1 MRSPPCYSSSGGVFC
16 AEDSFKA
23 LVWSGQ
29 TAVEEERPD
38 RETAIIWEE
47 TLLFLPRDP
56 EIESSLQE
64 ASGHTFRMPSLQ
76 NDQLLQLETTCGSLL
91 YELQLIWDEMG
102 EPDEERDKMLLQ
114 LEQECL
120 EVYRRKVDQSNRARA
135 QLHQAIADCEAE
147 LASIYS
153 ALGVCPTM
161 PKQGDRRAG
170 SLKEQLEAI
179 SPLLEEMRRRK
190 EERIQQIRDVKTQ
203 IQKISNEIAGCVVEL
218 SPSAIAVDENDLSLR
233 NFEEY
238 QKQLQLLQ
246 KEKSERLYK
255 VIDFVNTI
263 HELCSVL
270 GLDFLR
276 TVTDVHPSLDESEQS
291 KSISNDTVNRL
302 AATIET
308 LREEKKKR
316 MQKLQD
322 LATTMLELW
331 NLMDTPA
338 EEQQMFQNV
347 TCNIAASEHEICS
360 PNALS
365 MEFIN
370 HVEAEVSRLE
380 ELKGSKM
387 KELVL
392 KKRTELEEI
401 CRRTHLIAESN
412 TTLDKSIASMDSGLV
427 DPSELLESIE
437 EQIAK
442 TKEEAFSRKEI
453 LERIE
458 KWLAACEEE
467 SWLEDYNKDENRYNA
482 SRGAHLTLKRAERA
496 RAAVSKLP
504 GMVECLIAKTLSW
517 EQERDS
523 PFLYDGIRLLSM
535 LEEYNILRQEKEQ
548 ERRRQR
554 DQKRLQGQLMT
565 EQEALFGS
573 KPSPAKPHSAKKA
586 TGQRPSTSNANRRLS
601 LGGAMLQSPSLEFF
615 PSKATTLSRQATPQV
630 LKETR
635 RDRMLYNQLN
645 QQEDESANLSAG
657 RRGLDV
663 AGLPAYK
670 HPFYPTTG
678 QENETNFSQPS
689 RRPLSPV
696 CTTSSRS
703 NSNSSS
709 DDLNKMPNSSPLK
722 ILPVKSPFSTPFKRI
737 TATDEENT
745 TPGSMAI
752 IPMSTT
758 PASASIPMQPTTP
771 VQTPSQF
778 STSSQIS
785 LPVPSQNAVQPL
797 QQENLNQHQLLQQN
811 EHHHQHQHIEYSFEE
826 RRAGFVLQDM
836 HWNALKV

>member
-1 MRSPPCYSSSGGVFC
+1 MVYFRRLFII
-16 AEDSFKA
+16 A
-23 LVWSGQ
+23 LLCSGQ
-29 TAVEEERPD
+29 TAEEKERPD

-47 TLLFLPRDP
+47 TLLLPRDP
-56 EIESSLQE
+56 EIESSLQKRF
-64 ASGHTFRMPSLQ
+64 SGHTFRMPSLQ

-120 EVYRRKVDQSNRARA
+120 EVYRRKVDQSNRSRA
-135 QLHQAIADCEAE
+135 QLHQAIADSEAE

-179 SPLLEEMRRRK
+179 TPLLEEMRRRK
-190 EERIQQIRDVKTQ
+190 EERIQQIWDVKMQ
-203 IQKISNEIAGCVVEL
+203 IQKISNEILGRVEV
-218 SPSAIAVDENDLSLR
+218 SPSAISVDENDLSLR
-233 NFEEY
+233 SFEEY
-238 QKQLQLLQ
+238 QKQLQSLQ
-246 KEKSERLYK
+246 REKSERLYK
-255 VIDFVNTI
+255 VIEFVNTI
-263 HELCSVL
+263 HGLCSVL
-270 GLDFLR
+270 GLDFVR

-291 KSISNDTVNRL
+291 KSISNDTVDRL
-302 AATIET
+302 AATIQT

-331 NLMDTPA
+331 NLMDTPM

-504 GMVECLIAKTLSW
+504 GMVECLIAKTVAW
-517 EQERDS
+517 EQERGKL
-523 PFLYDGIRLLSM
+523 FLYDGIRLLSM

-586 TGQRPSTSNANRRLS
+586 SGQRPSTSNANRRLS
-601 LGGAMLQSPSLEFF
+601 LGGAMLQSPSLDFF
-615 PSKATTLSRQATPQV
+615 PSKATTLSRHATPQV
-630 LKETR
+630 LKETK

-645 QQEDESANLSAG
+645 QQEDDSANLSAG

-678 QENETNFSQPS
+678 QENETNFTQPS

-696 CTTSSRS
+696 FTTSSRS

-709 DDLNKMPNSSPLK
+709 EDLNKMPNGSPLK
-722 ILPVKSPFSTPFKRI
+722 TLPVKSPFSTPFKRI

-745 TPGSMAI
+745 TPGSTAI

-758 PASASIPMQPTTP
+758 PASASVMPMQPTTP
-771 VQTPSQF
+771 VQTTSLVA
-778 STSSQIS
+778 TSSQIS
-785 LPVPSQNAVQPL
+785 LPAPSQNAVQALP
-797 QQENLNQHQLLQQN
+797 QENLDQHQLLQQN

-826 RRAGFVLQDM
+826 RRAGFVLQDI